1 MSPLASSSASAVA
14 VIAALVT
21 LSVLSSGTH
30 AFGVHH
36 PVGKHSQQQQQ
47 QLDLV
52 KPSFLSVTSSSSSS
66 YLSSSYNNNDNN
78 GGYGRNDYDSYESR
92 GGGGGSRGGGER
104 ERRGGGGG
112 GGGERGGGGGRHDYE
127 RDTSDDNSNVD
138 VNAVNTLLT
147 ERLQARKTGQ
157 FDTADAI
164 RDELMGEHGVVVWDR
179 EKTWRTGASASGSG
193 GGNRR
198 SPGNDRNGGRNDR
211 NAGRGG
217 RGGGRGGGGGRR
229 SMDFGPTGHDYEVS
243 SEAGPIQS
251 MYSEPEIH
259 ELIAERLQCKM
270 SRDFNTADA
279 IQADLIAAGVYVHDG
294 LKEWRADGQ
303 TFGDYNGTGNSAGP
317 GVTRGS
323 RNDRSR
329 PYEQSTYSVTQ
340 SEDGT
345 SFSADDLAEF
355 QSLVEERS
363 QAKMNR
369 DYVTADAIR
378 EDLRAQSILIDDKL
392 KEWSVGGDFGPD
404 ASSYSQDKDRP
415 YAKSQLSA
423 ALETNDDGL
432 EDMIQSELERRGQ
445 AKQDRDFDVADS
457 IREELASKY
466 NVIINDRLREWSVG
480 GDFGEG
486 GPPDRNRPYVRRGG
500 GDLTE
505 DQVSTIQSMVFER
518 AEAKKNRDFDVADEI
533 RDELRDTYSVSLD
546 DKTRE
551 WRILSEEYALVSAD
565 GSNANPANL
574 DDATLQLIQEKLV
587 ERSRAKVNRE
597 YDIADDIRD
606 ELRETYSVN
615 VNDRTREWRIE
626 PQDND
631 NNDNYYAPQQTRD
644 SEPKFEFASEDEPTT
659 TVVESVEHDDT
670 SAGQDQDLS
679 SLTVVELK
687 EKLRA
692 AGRPISGKK
701 AELIERL
708 LE

>member
-1 MSPLASSSASAVA
+1 
-14 VIAALVT
+14 
-21 LSVLSSGTH
+21 
-30 AFGVHH
+30 
-36 PVGKHSQQQQQ
+36 
-47 QLDLV
+47 
-52 KPSFLSVTSSSSSS
+52 
-66 YLSSSYNNNDNN
+66 
-78 GGYGRNDYDSYESR
+78 
-92 GGGGGSRGGGER
+92 
-104 ERRGGGGG
+104 
-112 GGGERGGGGGRHDYE
+112 
-127 RDTSDDNSNVD
+127 
-138 VNAVNTLLT
+138 
-147 ERLQARKTGQ
+147 
-157 FDTADAI
+157 
-164 RDELMGEHGVVVWDR
+164 MGEHGVVVWDR

-193 GGNRR
+193 GRR
-198 SPGNDRNGGRNDR
+198 PSSNGGRNDR
-211 NAGRGG
+211 NSGGRGG
-217 RGGGRGGGGGRR
+217 RGGDRNGGGRGGRGGGGGRR
-229 SMDFGPTGHDYEVS
+229 AMDFGPTGHDYEVS
-243 SEAGPIQS
+243 REAGPIQS

-270 SRDFNTADA
+270 SRNFDTADA

-294 LKEWRADGQ
+294 LKEWRADGE

-317 GVTRGS
+317 GVSRGS

-329 PYEQSTYSVTQ
+329 PYEQSSYSVA
-340 SEDGT
+340 SSDDA
-345 SFSADDLAEF
+345 SFSPDDLAEF

-363 QAKMNR
+363 QAKMAR

-378 EDLRAQSILIDDKL
+378 EDLRAQSVLIDDKL
-392 KEWSVGGDFGPD
+392 KEWSVGGDFGPN

-415 YAKSQLSA
+415 YTKSQLSA
-423 ALETNDDGL
+423 ALDSSEDGL
-432 EDMIQSELERRGQ
+432 EDMIESELERRGQ

-466 NVIINDRLREWSVG
+466 NVVINDRLREWSVG

-486 GPPDRNRPYVRRGG
+486 GSGGQMDRNRPYVRRGG
-500 GDLTE
+500 GDLSD

-518 AEAKKNRDFDVADEI
+518 AEAKKNRDFNVADDI

-551 WRILSEEYALVSAD
+551 WRILSEDYALVSAD
-565 GSNANPANL
+565 GSSGDDVNTANL
-574 DDATLQLIQEKLV
+574 DEATMQYIQEKLM

-626 PQDND
+626 PRDND
-631 NNDNYYAPQQTRD
+631 DNNNYAPQQTQQ
-644 SEPKFEFASEDEPTT
+644 SEPKYEGEAEPTS
-659 TVVESVEHDDT
+659 VLESEEHVNDDDST
-670 SAGQDQDLS
+670 PGQDQDLS